1 MRQRILADKPTHQ
14 EVIKAVRKFLEHGG
28 IIEQLPDQKS
38 EQMVVIGGE
47 KYEEFESLT
56 DIIPS

>member
-1 MRQRILADKPTHQ
+1 
-14 EVIKAVRKFLEHGG
+14 VIKAVRKFLEHGG

-38 EQMVVIGGE
+38 ETMVVIGGE

-56 DIIPS
+56 DIISS